1 MILEQY
7 QNILTRE
14 ILFEKIGNLSNE
26 KLLFDFKKL
35 NWDIDENVISIIEH
49 LKEQSK
55 NKILLGEFVSEN
67 NNSDIVNFKNV
78 SHYIENLEFYN
89 NKFYGDIVFVDS
101 EIGKMAMELFLRKQ
115 IKTTVR
121 ALGFYNDGNP
131 KVVDLITIDLITI

>member
-1 MILEQY
+1 MILEQDK
-7 QNILTRE
+7 NILTRE

-67 NNSDIVNFKNV
+67 NNSDIVNLKNV
-78 SHYIENLEFYN
+78 SHYIENLEFYK

-101 EIGKMAMELFLRKQ
+101 DIGKIAMELFLRKQ

-121 ALGFYNDGNP
+121 ALGFYNDGKP